1 MFPEPRFASAFAL
14 CYKRSSPFVVFTSL
28 HVQGQS
34 SFYVEDFTSKS
45 VSSHSKARDLVI
57 FPIILLSVES
67 SFLVSAL
74 SGKGGGQEDVSPA
87 NMRNA
92 INQLMQLG
100 FSRDDCANALKQCKG
115 LLVRWFGLG
124 LSLALNDYFLQFI
137 PTFTTQFDAYWY
149 SIGTLTWKFRTGSGS
164 EVFSS

>member
-1 MFPEPRFASAFAL
+1 M
-14 CYKRSSPFVVFTSL
+14 
-28 HVQGQS
+28 
-34 SFYVEDFTSKS
+34 
-45 VSSHSKARDLVI
+45 
-57 FPIILLSVES
+57 ILLSVDS

-124 LSLALNDYFLQFI
+124 ISLALKRRLG
-137 PTFTTQFDAYWY
+137 
-149 SIGTLTWKFRTGSGS
+149 SIGCQGFFLSRSLL
-164 EVFSS
+164 